1 MAKDNSGGALG
12 WTVLGFLAGVAATLG
27 VQILTNSGQ
36 DERPSPAVAASSGSI
51 HITGSAS
58 AQTVKPKKAALLAPS
73 AASTPDAQPAVQ
85 PAAEVAD
92 DAAAAGMTSRVA
104 PAAPPATERTPA
116 SEN

>member
-1 MAKDNSGGALG
+1 MAKDSGGGALG

-27 VQILTNSGQ
+27 VQILTSGDQ
-36 DERPSPAVAASSGSI
+36 GERPSPAVAAASGSL

-73 AASTPDAQPAVQ
+73 ASPPDAQ

-104 PAAPPATERTPA
+104 PAAPPATEKTPA